1 VAVGAITHGLD
12 ARILTFARH
21 ATAVIQMYDA
31 TNGTRTSLGMNS
43 TALAEEAELA
53 YLTNAVRTQFS
64 LDLEKSILNYHEEFD
79 SMTSSTNT
87 LSLLTA
93 LATVTVVCLLY
104 IFVLRELVQTM
115 INTARRTENMLL
127 ALPEAM
133 AKSNSTLMKFF
144 TRKGAVGQR

>member
-1 VAVGAITHGLD
+1 MAVGAITHGLD

-115 INTARRTENMLL
+115 MNTARRTENMLL